1 MHSQAGQLGSWQGRA
16 AAHPAATR
24 QCRKVTARTAGSHE
38 QFLAPQYFRKRS
50 RPDGESGEKEQVQ
63 LAAHQNS

>member
-1 MHSQAGQLGSWQGRA
+1 MHSQAGQLAGQGRA

-24 QCRKVTARTAGSHE
+24 QCRKVTAQDTAGSLE
-38 QFLAPQYFRKRS
+38 QFLVPQYFRKHS

-63 LAAHQNS
+63 LAAHQHS